1 MSEFALWVV
10 AVTAGAFLGGFLLD
24 AFFGAGVRWWRS
36 YYAPLAV
43 ALAGFGSLGWLAAQ
57 GRSEEELE
65 YLFVSHIHDV
75 IFIYFPAVVLIPTVV
90 SAVGVGT
97 RRLLGIWVA
106 HERARQ
112 HELRQRM
119 LGRQ

>member
-24 AFFGAGVRWWRS
+24 AIFGAGVRWWRS

-43 ALAGFGSLGWLAAQ
+43 ALVGFGSLGWLAAQ
-57 GRSEEELE
+57 GRPEEELE
-65 YLFVSHIHDV
+65 HLFVSHTHDV
-75 IFIYFPAVVLIPTVV
+75 IFIYFPAVVLVPTVV
-90 SAVGVGT
+90 SAVGVGA
-97 RRLLGIWVA
+97 RRLLGFWVA
-106 HERARQ
+106 QERVRQ
-112 HELRQRM
+112 RELRQRM